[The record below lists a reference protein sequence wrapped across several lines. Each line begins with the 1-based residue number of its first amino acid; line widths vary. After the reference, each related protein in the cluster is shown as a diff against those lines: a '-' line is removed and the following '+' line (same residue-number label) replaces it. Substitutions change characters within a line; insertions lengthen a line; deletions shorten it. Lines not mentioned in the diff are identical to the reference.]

1 MARTNNLTNFLT
13 DVADSIR
20 EKTGKSDPIPCEDFD
35 TEIESISGGG
45 EPNLQDKSVTITENG
60 TTNVTPDTGY
70 DGLSTVSVTTN
81 VQEQPVTYDYVSDG
95 LVAWFDKDE
104 EISNDE
110 KWYNKIGNDYIY
122 VKSRSYGTSTTNPY
136 RKVKGEALKNYG
148 VFTFATSEDYYK
160 EGYTIEIVATS
171 YNKNSA
177 NLGGWFIAGNI
188 NGSSGIGIISDGNT
202 STRTSMPL
210 TFLNASYNSD
220 IATSTTINFGEV
232 FGASVNFKVLK
243 PRTYSSSY
251 QSVIKGSVNGSTY
264 FQGTEITANKK
275 TSRGNE
281 LLILTYYNNSY
292 ITYGSIECIR
302 IYNRELTE
310 AEKNYNYNIDRTR
323 FNL

>member
-1 MARTNNLTNFLT
+1 M
-13 DVADSIR
+13 DVTSYLL
-20 EKTGKSDPIPCEDFD
+20 GKNA
-35 TEIESISGGG
+35 GGG
-45 EPNLQDKSVTITENG
+45 GGQPSLQNKSVTITENG
-60 TTNVTPDTGY
+60 TQNVTADAGY
-70 DGLSTVSVTTN
+70 DGLSTVSITTN

-136 RKVKGEALKNYG
+136 RKAKGEALKNYG

-171 YNKNSA
+171 YNKNST
-177 NLGGWFIAGNI
+177 NLGGWFISGNI

-202 STRTSMPL
+202 STKTSMPL
-210 TFLNASYNSD
+210 TFINASYDLD

-232 FGASVNFKVLK
+232 FSASVNFKVLK
-243 PRTYSSSY
+243 PRTYSSNY